1 MGEKPGGDVVCK
13 RVFSLQE
20 VDNLVRYEIFE
31 RKALEA
37 MLFGMDCLVQE
48 VHLTR
53 DVLVWNSTDG
63 FGRASAMGLRRC
75 VVIRNYG

>member
-1 MGEKPGGDVVCK
+1 MMLFAFGIFP
-13 RVFSLQE
+13 LQE

-48 VHLTR
+48 VHVTR
-53 DVLVWNSTDG
+53 DVLESEKSEED
-63 FGRASAMGLRRC
+63 
-75 VVIRNYG
+75 

>member
-1 MGEKPGGDVVCK
+1 LGEKPGGDVVCK

-20 VDNLVRYEIFE
+20 ADYLVRYEIFE

-48 VHLTR
+48 V
-53 DVLVWNSTDG
+53 S
-63 FGRASAMGLRRC
+63 
-75 VVIRNYG
+75 VI

>member
-1 MGEKPGGDVVCK
+1 MDT
-13 RVFSLQE
+13 
-20 VDNLVRYEIFE
+20 LVRCEIFE

-48 VHLTR
+48 MHVTR
-53 DVLVWNSTDG
+53 DVLVSEFN
-63 FGRASAMGLRRC
+63 GRFRRSSAMGLRRC